1 MTWPRPQ
8 AGLFLLKMVDEVG
21 TGFRAPQEPTQR
33 SLALKQRARSQ
44 VLAVQLEQIERPEER
59 LPIVLATVQPLEVGN
74 AGPITDFLA
83 GRWSQARA

>member
-33 SLALKQRARSQ
+33 SLALKQRTRPQ
-44 VLAVQLEQIERPEER
+44 VLTVEIDQIERP
-59 LPIVLATVQPLEVGN
+59 
-74 AGPITDFLA
+74 
-83 GRWSQARA
+83 

>member
-8 AGLFLLKMVDEVG
+8 AGLFLLKMVDEV
-21 TGFRAPQEPTQR
+21 EPTQR

>member
-1 MTWPRPQ
+1 
-8 AGLFLLKMVDEVG
+8 MVDEVG

-59 LPIVLATVQPLEVGN
+59 LPIVSATP
-74 AGPITDFLA
+74 A
-83 GRWSQARA
+83 RSQTS